1 MGLWCVPEKVL
12 LPAEPDFSP
21 SPFEFNGRLAN
32 GDQMMAYVGSRTG
45 QTHPPS
51 PTPFTRHTAVVF
63 RFDAD
68 GFLLTVD
75 FATTLH
81 GGDYIEKDE
90 DRSWRK
96 ARDLLADLVGRVQ
109 SEGWES
115 GDILVRPFYV
125 VVDDLE
131 TGLLYQTD
139 GEDESEGEEDFQDYS
154 PECLTLVPFH
164 IIFRRPWNTGG
175 YDT

>member
-21 SPFEFNGRLAN
+21 NPFEFNGRLAN
-32 GDQMMAYVGSRTG
+32 GDQIMAYVGSRTG

-51 PTPFTRHTAVVF
+51 PTPFTQHTAVVL

-68 GFLLTVD
+68 GVLLTVD
-75 FATTLH
+75 FATTSH
-81 GGDYIEKDE
+81 GGGYIEKDE
-90 DRSWRK
+90 DCSWRK

-139 GEDESEGEEDFQDYS
+139 GEDESEEEADFEDYS
-154 PECLTLVPFH
+154 SERLTLVPFD
-164 IIFRRPWNTGG
+164 IIFRRPWNTGR